1 MWAAVEEN
9 SGSTGGIR
17 DCREAGPVTLRRP
30 IAGGAHRRRRKP
42 PLANTY
48 GHMDQDGSQA
58 GTRAAQPRQEARL
71 RPAEVQLQAHLERTS
86 HKAHDE
92 NRRRSLQPQEARR
105 VWQIALRP
113 RQPGQRAHRMETSSQ
128 RARPPSV
135 NGEAICLRPYFIL
148 GSRDRDLNVSAD
160 QRFLDQSSNR
170 SGPTTTTPARP
181 WPRPALIL
189 SGGPFHPL
197 SALVVA

>member
-1 MWAAVEEN
+1 MGGGGGEFWFDGGYPGLPRGGARNPQAAH
-9 SGSTGGIR
+9 S
-17 DCREAGPVTLRRP
+17 REA
-30 IAGGAHRRRRKP
+30 AHKP

-48 GHMDQDGSQA
+48 GRMDQDGSRA
-58 GTRAAQPRQEARL
+58 GTRAAR
-71 RPAEVQLQAHLERTS
+71 LQAHLERTS

-92 NRRRSLQPQEARR
+92 NRRRSLQPQEAHPI
-105 VWQIALRP
+105 WQIALRP
-113 RQPGQRAHRMETSSQ
+113 RQPGQRAQHMETSSQ

-135 NGEAICLRPYFIL
+135 NGEANLFEAIL
-148 GSRDRDLNVSAD
+148 YPAVRDRDLNVSAD